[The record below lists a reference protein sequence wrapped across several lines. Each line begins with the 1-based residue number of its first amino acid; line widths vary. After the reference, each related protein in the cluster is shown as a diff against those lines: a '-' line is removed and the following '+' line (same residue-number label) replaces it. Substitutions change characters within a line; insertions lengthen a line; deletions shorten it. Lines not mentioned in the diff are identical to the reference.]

1 MRANVM
7 TLATM
12 TVALLLVVAGPA
24 AAHVMLMPGDVE
36 PGETLDTEL
45 LVVHGCG
52 PGGTIPATDDDA
64 SPTVAVALEVPAPIQ
79 ITAHD
84 VDGWSVS
91 TEQGSADEPTQ
102 IVWENEDRSGT
113 IEPIY
118 FGLTLDATA
127 FDDEAEYWL
136 PAIQDCVD
144 GERMLWTLPG
154 MEERDGQLAG
164 VGFGV
169 TSPPEEPAQG
179 LSPAAIALIA
189 ALIAGIAGAVSFVV
203 TGRRASSAR

>member
-1 MRANVM
+1 MRATVT
-7 TLATM
+7 TLASL

-36 PGETLDTEL
+36 PGDTLDTEL

-64 SPTVAVALEVPAPIQ
+64 SPTVSVQLEVPAPIG
-79 ITAHD
+79 ISAHD

-91 TEQGSADEPTQ
+91 TDEGSADEPTR
-102 IVWENEDRSGT
+102 ILWENDDRSGT
-113 IEPIY
+113 TEPIY
-118 FGLTLDATA
+118 FDVTIDATA

-136 PAIQDCVD
+136 PAIQDCAD
-144 GERMLWTLPG
+144 GERMRWTLPG

-164 VGFGV
+164 VSFGV
-169 TSPPEEPAQG
+169 TAAPEEPRQG
-179 LSPAAIALIA
+179 LSPVAIALIA
-189 ALIAGIAGAVSFVV
+189 MLIAGLAGAATFLI
-203 TGRRASSAR
+203 TGRRSA

>member
-1 MRANVM
+1 MRTTVM
-7 TLATM
+7 TLTTM
-12 TVALLLVVAGPA
+12 TVALCLVVAAPA

-52 PGGTIPATDDDA
+52 PGGTIPATDDDV
-64 SPTVAVALEVPAPIQ
+64 SPTVSLTLEVPAPIQ
-79 ITAHD
+79 VTAHD

-91 TEQGSADEPTQ
+91 TEPGTADTPTKLL
-102 IVWENEDRSGT
+102 WENEDPSGT
-113 IEPIY
+113 TEPIY
-118 FGLTLDATA
+118 LGLTLDATA
-127 FDDEAEYWL
+127 FDEEAEYWL

-169 TSPPEEPAQG
+169 TSAPEEPAQG
-179 LSPAAIALIA
+179 LSPVAIALIA
-189 ALIAGIAGAVSFVV
+189 ALIAGLAGVASFLV
-203 TGRRASSAR
+203 TGRKSSSAA